1 MCRYLEDMD
10 LFVHILK
17 AATPW
22 LQDQSLVPL
31 PWTGL
36 NTDISR
42 PLRIGIIE
50 HDGFI
55 VPQPPVT
62 RAIEWARSRLNDPK
76 CASSWQLKPFQP
88 YKAEEAWRKIRRMY
102 WPDGGAMTKAAIEG
116 SGEPIMPLSAH
127 VWSDAEPFGML
138 SAAEINQLRSE
149 RDQFRHAFAADW
161 LRQDVDVVIG
171 PAFVGPASAHDTAFY
186 WTYTSLYNFVD
197 YPGAVFPTP
206 IRARSD
212 DAYPQGY
219 KPLSAEC
226 EHVSKLWNESNFE
239 AAPINLQIIAQR
251 HQDNAL
257 FGALALLKPV
267 LDLP

>member
-1 MCRYLEDMD
+1 MCRFLEDMNF
-10 LFVHILK
+10 FVHILK
-17 AATPW
+17 AARPW
-22 LQDQSLVPL
+22 LQDRSLVPL

-36 NTDISR
+36 NTDLSR
-42 PLRIGIIE
+42 PLRIGIVE

-55 VPQPPVT
+55 FPQPPVT
-62 RAIEWARSRLNDPK
+62 RAISWAKSRLNDPK
-76 CASSWQLKPFQP
+76 FASLWKVKSFQP
-88 YKAEEAWRKIRRMY
+88 YNAEEAWRKIRRMY
-102 WPDGGAMTKAAIEG
+102 WPDGGAITKAAIQE

-161 LRQDVDVVIG
+161 LKQDVDVVIG

-206 IRARSD
+206 IWAQAREV
-212 DAYPQGY
+212 YPQDY

-226 EHVSKLWNESNFE
+226 EHVRKLWNNSYSEG
-239 AAPINLQIIAQR
+239 APINLQIVAQR
-251 HQDNAL
+251 HEDNAL
-257 FGALALLKPV
+257 FGALALLKQA